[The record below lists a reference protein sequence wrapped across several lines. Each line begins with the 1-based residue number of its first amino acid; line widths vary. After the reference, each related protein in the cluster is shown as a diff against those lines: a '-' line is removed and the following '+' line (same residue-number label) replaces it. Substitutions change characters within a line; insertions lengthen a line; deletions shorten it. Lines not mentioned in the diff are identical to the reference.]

1 MATFNSGVP
10 QGDLKDKW
18 TQYKDSINLVNPA
31 NKRNIDVIVV
41 EFWLDFLH
49 QKNLEFFQAKAAGVM
64 KQLLSVINYKFN

>member
-1 MATFNSGVP
+1 MWKYFCNNCTYWFYTNSIVSFYNPTLTNMATLNSGVP

-41 EFWLDFLH
+41 GTGL
-49 QKNLEFFQAKAAGVM
+49 A
-64 KQLLSVINYKFN
+64 